1 MKILRF
7 PLPPADRALRAGAA
21 WIETGLP
28 AARGSAGF
36 GLAGL
41 DPRGAHGFGQGL
53 SDAEEEVRRLLWALT
68 VLQRPSL
75 ERLVAH
81 HPTARDVLAAFRST
95 VPFGADERHV

>member
-21 WIETGLP
+21 WIEPGLP

-36 GLAGL
+36 GLAG
-41 DPRGAHGFGQGL
+41 AHGFGQGL
-53 SDAEEEVRRLLWALT
+53 SGAEEEVRRLLWALT

-95 VPFGADERHV
+95 VPFGADDRHV